1 MLPSFTAE
9 NNDVSSAKSFTVD
22 SKFSDKSLT

>member
-1 MLPSFTAE
+1 MSLSPITE

-22 SKFSDKSLT
+22 RKFSDKSLI